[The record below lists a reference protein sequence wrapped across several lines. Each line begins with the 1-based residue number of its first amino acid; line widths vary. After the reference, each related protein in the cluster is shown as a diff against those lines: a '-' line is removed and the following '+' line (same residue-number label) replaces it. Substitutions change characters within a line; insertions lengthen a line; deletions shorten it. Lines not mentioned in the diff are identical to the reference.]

1 MENTSEKRDW
11 ELMDEWEKHESNHR
25 LWISV

>member
-1 MENTSEKRDW
+1 VKKMENTSEKRDW

-25 LWISV
+25 L